1 MFYSNMKGIKNSA
14 AGNTVFRV
22 VINRQRKIESHAVP
36 GHGIDPNS
44 DSDESNADHGL

>member
-1 MFYSNMKGIKNSA
+1 MFYSNIKGIKNSA

-22 VINRQRKIESHAVP
+22 VINQQKIESHAVP

-44 DSDESNADHGL
+44 DSDESNADQGL